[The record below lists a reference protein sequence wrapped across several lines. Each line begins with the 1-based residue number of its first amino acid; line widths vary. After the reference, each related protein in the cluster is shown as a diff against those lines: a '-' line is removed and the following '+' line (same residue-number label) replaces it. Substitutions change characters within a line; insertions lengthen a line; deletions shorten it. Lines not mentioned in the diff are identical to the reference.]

1 MGGRARTCTAVVAL
15 IDTNVLVYRFDPRSP
30 RKQQIAQD
38 LLRRGIA
45 AGDIRLPHQVILEF
59 ISVVT
64 RPTRQGLP
72 LLPIREAFRE
82 TEDLLNQIEVLYPKE
97 GLLRTAM
104 RGATRYQL
112 SWYDAH
118 LWAYAEVHDLSYLI
132 SEDFQ
137 HDRLY
142 GRVRVI
148 NPFLEQVA

>member
-1 MGGRARTCTAVVAL
+1 MGGSVRTCTVVVAL

-30 RKQQIAQD
+30 RKQQIARD

-45 AGDIRLPHQVILEF
+45 AGDIRLPHQAIVEF
-59 ISVVT
+59 IAAVT
-64 RPTRQGLP
+64 RPTRQGTP
-72 LLPIREAFRE
+72 LLPFREAFQE
-82 TEDLLNQIEVLYPKE
+82 TETLVRQVEVLYPKE
-97 GLLRTAM
+97 DLVRTAM
-104 RGATRYQL
+104 RGAAKYQL

-118 LWAYAEVHDLSYLI
+118 LWAYAEVNGLSFLI

-148 NPFLEQVA
+148 NPFLEQAA